1 MLNFKRKKS
10 KLILSIFA
18 LFIWKFL
25 ESMNASQKYQIY
37 RSYLMRMLST
47 RKKFLSLSLFLPPPF
62 FFFFRCFHSFAIA
75 IISLLIHFFV
85 FSISFHTK
93 KLSHR
98 NEWLYYVFCV
108 IFAEFMEESAQKS
121 LWNFSFKLQNVSLPF
136 PYISFSIIEFFF

>member
-1 MLNFKRKKS
+1 
-10 KLILSIFA
+10 
-18 LFIWKFL
+18 
-25 ESMNASQKYQIY
+25 MNASEKYQIC

-47 RKKFLSLSLFLPPPF
+47 WKNFPLFHFFLF
-62 FFFFRCFHSFAIA
+62 FFFFHCFHSFAIA
-75 IISLLIHFFV
+75 IISLPIHFFV

-108 IFAEFMEESAQKS
+108 IFGEFMEESMQKS

-136 PYISFSIIEFFF
+136 LFLHYRVFLLNKSPSIYFINYV